1 MVGSPRCH
9 IEQGVSLGEAEE
21 AIARLENEGKTV
33 VLVSTDGHLTGLVA
47 IADTVRPGAE
57 EALQRLKQAGVR
69 TVMLTGDN
77 ERSAGAI
84 ARRVGVDEY
93 DAQLLPTDKVD
104 VIRRLREK
112 HGMVAMVGDG
122 INDAPAMAVA
132 DVGIAMGAAGTDIAI
147 EAGDVVLMSD
157 DLGKIAFVRELSNRA
172 VTTIRQNIVVSLLN
186 VAFMV
191 IMALLGYLGLVT
203 GLLLNEASALF
214 VIVNALR
221 LLKWREH
228 CRASDCRRD
237 GRPSQDAMDE
247 QRAVVAPPLATAEAA
262 LLLRGAH
269 TPGVTA
275 NSRDRTR
282 RRARA
287 AAPASNRRRKV
298 SLPIFPMAAAQGSCC
313 SGADADSDVRFGQRH
328 QRGEGTGWLELG
340 SVPDR
345 WDVVFLRGADGRET
359 SEVPEGCEELQPEPY
374 HQSDE
379 AHLRP
384 VGPINKGH

>member
-21 AIARLENEGKTV
+21 AVARLENEGKTV
-33 VLVSTDGHLTGLVA
+33 VLVSTDGRLAGLVA
-47 IADTVRPGAE
+47 IADTVRPGAD
-57 EALQRLKQAGVR
+57 EALERLKRAGVR

-84 ARRVGVDEY
+84 ARQVGVDEY

-112 HGMVAMVGDG
+112 YGMVAMVGDG

-157 DLGKIAFVRELSNRA
+157 DLAKIAFVRELSSRA
-172 VTTIRQNIVVSLLN
+172 VRTIRQNIVVSLLN

-221 LLKWREH
+221 LLKWRSTGMPAIAEKTATQQV
-228 CRASDCRRD
+228 RT
-237 GRPSQDAMDE
+237 QMDE
-247 QRAVVAPPLATAEAA
+247 QRAAVASPFATIEAGCCCGEPRTA
-262 LLLRGAH
+262 
-269 TPGVTA
+269 GVNT
-275 NSRDRTR
+275 NSRD
-282 RRARA
+282 
-287 AAPASNRRRKV
+287 
-298 SLPIFPMAAAQGSCC
+298 
-313 SGADADSDVRFGQRH
+313 
-328 QRGEGTGWLELG
+328 QRGEGRVLRRE
-340 SVPDR
+340 
-345 WDVVFLRGADGRET
+345 RGAGDEGIFSDFPYGCDTRILLLGCGRE
-359 SEVPEGCEELQPEPY
+359 
-374 HQSDE
+374 
-379 AHLRP
+379 
-384 VGPINKGH
+384 